1 MNDKMLLQIICIIA
15 VVWIVTL
22 AVIAGFD
29 GYIIMSGLGA
39 VLTIG
44 GYVSG
49 YFKGIKIEV
58 KK

>member
-1 MNDKMLLQIICIIA
+1 MLLQIICIIA